1 MGSCLSSDSAAD
13 RRPTANVVAN
23 TGELRRFSLP
33 ITASQVLQSLNLP
46 PNSHFL
52 CNSDRLYFDDFIPS
66 VAPDDHLDAA
76 QIYFVLPAAKL
87 QYRLAASDM
96 AALAVKASVAL
107 DQIDASNRRRK
118 KARIAPTLV
127 AEEDP
132 QSNHTVS
139 HRKRFVGD
147 DRNKASAA
155 AGAGVRVSRS
165 GSLRKL
171 TRYSSRRAMLAVR
184 SFKAKLT
191 TIYEGSVTQSS

>member
-23 TGELRRFSLP
+23 AGELRRFSLP

-46 PNSHFL
+46 PNSFFL

-66 VAPDDHLDAA
+66 LAPDDHLDAA
-76 QIYFVLPAAKL
+76 QIYFVLPVARL

-107 DQIDASNRRRK
+107 DQIDASSRRRK
-118 KARIAPTLV
+118 KARITPTLV

-132 QSNHTVS
+132 QSNHTVN
-139 HRKRFVGD
+139 HRKRLVGD
-147 DRNKASAA
+147 DRNKPAA
-155 AGAGVRVSRS
+155 AGVRVSRS